1 MPFVGIMGFYFNTS
15 NLIAAAMNIAY
26 LLWTKFLADA
36 ERANIRKV
44 RDFVISVE
52 GKYNVSKNLCQTGL
66 ILNELQGLNMEI
78 LVPSLAYIFVDD
90 KEALTSLPLKPSL
103 QPI

>member
-1 MPFVGIMGFYFNTS
+1 MRFLLNSRCLCHVLELWAFILIL
-15 NLIAAAMNIAY
+15 LIAPAMNIAY

-52 GKYNVSKNLCQTGL
+52 GKYK
-66 ILNELQGLNMEI
+66 
-78 LVPSLAYIFVDD
+78 VPKTFV
-90 KEALTSLPLKPSL
+90 KQVYTE
-103 QPI
+103 

>member
-1 MPFVGIMGFYFNTS
+1 MPCVGIMGFILIL
-15 NLIAAAMNIAY
+15 LIAPSMNIAY

-52 GKYNVSKNLCQTGL
+52 
-66 ILNELQGLNMEI
+66 
-78 LVPSLAYIFVDD
+78 
-90 KEALTSLPLKPSL
+90 
-103 QPI
+103 